1 MIRVIVF
8 VRDMIIALALGWI
21 GVTIQPAAR
30 EQACPLKGPLKGADA
45 AMCAPTRTPGFRV
58 AGAPGCTGD

>member
-21 GVTIQPAAR
+21 GVTIQPAVH
-30 EQACPLKGPLKGADA
+30 EEACPLKGADA
-45 AMCAPTRTPGFRV
+45 AMCTSARTPGFQV
-58 AGAPGCTGD
+58 DGATGGASCGGD

>member
-21 GVTIQPAAR
+21 GVTIQPAVHD
-30 EQACPLKGPLKGADA
+30 EGACPLKGADA
-45 AMCAPTRTPGFRV
+45 AMCTSARTPGFQV
-58 AGAPGCTGD
+58 DGATANCPNE